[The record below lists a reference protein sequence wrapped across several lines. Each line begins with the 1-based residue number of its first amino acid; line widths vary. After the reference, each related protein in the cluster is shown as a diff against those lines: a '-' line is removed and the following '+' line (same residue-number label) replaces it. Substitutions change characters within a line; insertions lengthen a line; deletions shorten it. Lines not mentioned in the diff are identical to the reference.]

1 MTDSKRLTV
10 VTLLGVIAFISKG
23 FLPNPVDKMFVLVQA
38 LTFALA
44 SLLTR
49 GWGATYTSVV
59 NGVLL
64 SVLRIGFFPFS
75 IIFSVIYGLLIDS
88 LFRVFE
94 IKTGE
99 DNPVKTRLVICL
111 LTLSSAITG
120 LVSMYLSV
128 LIGIMPMNLTLY
140 LIVLVAGTL
149 NGVVVGYLTALIWNK
164 YLTHHVES
172 LKGQQDLVS
181 SNFLNNAFSSSI
193 IFGFLQRIN

>member
-1 MTDSKRLTV
+1 
-10 VTLLGVIAFISKG
+10 
-23 FLPNPVDKMFVLVQA
+23 MFVLVQA

-99 DNPVKTRLVICL
+99 DNPVKTRLVIYS

-140 LIVLVAGTL
+140 LIVLVAGIL
-149 NGVVVGYLTALIWNK
+149 NGAVAGYFTSLIWNK
-164 YLTHHVES
+164 YLTHHVKS
-172 LKGQQDLVS
+172 LKADKT
-181 SNFLNNAFSSSI
+181 
-193 IFGFLQRIN
+193 